1 MEKFFEEIKNLI
13 PNDYDEFLKC
23 YNEEPYKGLRVNT
36 LKCTGEKLLSLLD
49 FPLKKT
55 PFCDNGYYYPN
66 EEKGLGKGPL
76 NKALDVP
83 QILWQLFQEF
93 HLHTS
98 SYLDVCQKL
107 HTQFLKER

>member
-36 LKCTGEKLLSLLD
+36 LKCTGEKLQSLLD

-66 EEKGLGKGPL
+66 EEKGLGKS
-76 NKALDVP
+76 
-83 QILWQLFQEF
+83 
-93 HLHTS
+93 TS
-98 SYLDVCQKL
+98 SCRC
-107 HTQFLKER
+107 FLYSRTISHFGSTYAWCRRR

>member
-66 EEKGLGKGPL
+66 EEKGLGKIHFIMQVLSIFKNHQPL
-76 NKALDVP
+76 R
-83 QILWQLFQEF
+83 Q
-93 HLHTS
+93 
-98 SYLDVCQKL
+98 YLCLV
-107 HTQFLKER
+107 

>member
-36 LKCTGEKLLSLLD
+36 LKCTGEKLQSLLD

-55 PFCDNGYYYPN
+55 PFCDNGYYYPT
-66 EEKGLGKGPL
+66 KKKDLGKIHFIMQVLSIFKNHQPL
-76 NKALDVP
+76 R
-83 QILWQLFQEF
+83 Q
-93 HLHTS
+93 
-98 SYLDVCQKL
+98 YLCLV
-107 HTQFLKER
+107 